1 VNRKNITEQYLATN
15 AEYIK
20 VKIPICSGDDDL
32 DYGFPLR
39 KEESWEAT
47 IGLCD
52 GRILDWPE
60 DKLNWRLF
68 VKVVDQGTYTLL
80 DSAKKI
86 LIEDKNSYVPNKLL
100 PPTDGF
106 GDYLEF
112 EIEAGFI
119 KNWYKNINFSNFIWE
134 EFIMPCRSAESSD

>member
-1 VNRKNITEQYLATN
+1 MNQN
-15 AEYIK
+15 
-20 VKIPICSGDDDL
+20 S
-32 DYGFPLR
+32 
-39 KEESWEAT
+39 
-47 IGLCD
+47 
-52 GRILDWPE
+52 ILDVDAE
-60 DKLNWRLF
+60 RNYVKKGGAVYLEIRGFLNSLAGTFLNWRLF

-119 KNWYKNINFSNFIWE
+119 KN
-134 EFIMPCRSAESSD
+134 